1 MFGRRPRAAAVAAVR
16 ISGQQQQGAIAMHEL
31 IEAINTLVAVAAKQ
45 ATAMQANQAM
55 LGAMQ
60 DTMRNIR
67 ELLEEAAED
76 AKAKQ

>member
-1 MFGRRPRAAAVAAVR
+1 
-16 ISGQQQQGAIAMHEL
+16 MHEL

>member
-1 MFGRRPRAAAVAAVR
+1 
-16 ISGQQQQGAIAMHEL
+16 MHEL

-76 AKAKQ
+76 AQRREQRAAAPAKGGK